1 MHNFVQSFPGRL
13 FIPTSDPL
21 RKPSSRLRPFTPGSH
36 FLSDV
41 TSAAPAALLGGP
53 MAVADTAS
61 QWAGASHAAGARR
74 SHRWVLEPEAARDRA
89 LWTEGP
95 SRGGAAA
102 ESAARVTHSSAR
114 ASAAAPREL
123 LRTEGGLASRRSRT
137 HRSPQPVSRR
147 RLPAR
152 AARPGKRGRGLH
164 GQRPRPAA
172 VPPRSRVALE
182 AG

>member
-1 MHNFVQSFPGRL
+1 
-13 FIPTSDPL
+13 
-21 RKPSSRLRPFTPGSH
+21 
-36 FLSDV
+36 
-41 TSAAPAALLGGP
+41 

-89 LWTEGP
+89 RWTEGP

-102 ESAARVTHSSAR
+102 ESAARRPRSSVR

-123 LRTEGGLASRRSRT
+123 LHAEGGLVSRRPRT
-137 HRSPQPVSRR
+137 HRSLQSARRR

-164 GQRPRPAA
+164 GQLPRPAA
-172 VPPRSRVALE
+172 VPPRSRVALA
-182 AG
+182 AGAHCPAGVHTQS